1 MNDKITELEQR
12 RDTMIAY
19 ARMKLSQGDWH
30 GLSDASNDLREIEI
44 EIAVRKELLISANTD
59 ALTTQLKD

>member
-1 MNDKITELEQR
+1 MNEKITELEQR

-19 ARMKLSQGDWH
+19 ARMKLDSHDWH
-30 GLSDASNDLREIEI
+30 GVRDACVDIEI
-44 EIAVRKELLISANTD
+44 LEANLLYLKVRQKDD

>member
-1 MNDKITELEQR
+1 VNDKITELEQR

-30 GLSDASNDLREIEI
+30 
-44 EIAVRKELLISANTD
+44 AVRDVCVDLEVLEANLLYLKVYEKESRQDLIS
-59 ALTTQLKD
+59 